1 MSNSGSKKLKVDLS
15 TPSMLKDIPAASEE
29 DRGEAASKNELES
42 DFMGREEV
50 ASGNPEQL

>member
-1 MSNSGSKKLKVDLS
+1 
-15 TPSMLKDIPAASEE
+15 MLKDIPAASEE
-29 DRGEAASKNELES
+29 DNRGEAASKNELES